1 MNTLLAPLPPL
12 PAALEHPGST
22 GARQGQRHR
31 IGDLMLQPSDVENFN
46 QLLYRLGRQ
55 QPPLDCDCLATAAR
69 ELMGSEC
76 NGALACVR
84 HRVRR
89 GRAMGAMIGDTSWE
103 PLDDAAAIANQVIDY
118 LRDPQDLIPDE
129 LPRVGLLDDAIV
141 VDTVWTRLV
150 PELARYLD
158 FRRLRRLEAALRGTR
173 AFAFRRGDW
182 EQARLAEAA
191 LAAHRRAVRD
201 GSYLASG
208 PALFRIH

>member
-1 MNTLLAPLPPL
+1 MRTLLAPLPPL
-12 PAALEHPGST
+12 PAVLEHPAST
-22 GARQGQRHR
+22 GSGQRYR
-31 IGDLMLQPSDVENFN
+31 IGDLALRPNDVEDFN

-69 ELMGSEC
+69 ELMDDEASS
-76 NGALACVR
+76 APACIR
-84 HRVRR
+84 DRVRR

-103 PLDDAAAIANQVIDY
+103 PLDDAAAVANEVIDY

-141 VDTVWTRLV
+141 VDTAWKRLL
-150 PELARYLD
+150 PELASYLD

-191 LAAHRRAVRD
+191 LAAHRRAVRY
-201 GSYLASG
+201 GSYVASG